1 MSLFY
6 NRDRNITG
14 VEQITSM
21 FAINPNYGST
31 VSFVCKNNRVDYNNN
46 TFSIMPSTLNNV
58 TANCSFNFTTNEEQ
72 AKKIVNFFESQSGTG
87 YFGIADSSLIYQTLY
102 GFANGFDISMD
113 HNNLYNISLNFSVE
127 RNSSALDWS
136 GMSFV
141 NYLFEE
147 WQTGKTYSKYQ
158 PVYFETQKDNLIK
171 NFFYAKESHTSSLNK
186 APTNENYWTQEFFF
200 EDDLGLK
207 VDTEPTIDFLN
218 FKNSFPQRI
227 KSQDNIH
234 TFRKLELGF
243 KNLSDFKLKSMLHFL
258 ESHLGYL
265 KFQFNLPKI
274 YDRPKIF
281 YAESWTHTWNY
292 KDSHN
297 LTVALAEDPLGI
309 LNQIDSPDVSL
320 FQDSNQSS
328 ISLNASSEDGI
339 FLIDFVGKKE
349 AFENGSISKDWETNP
364 RRTVKFYQQLNS
376 ISCTGQDL
384 QKLSFGNRVELKT
397 GHFSQ
402 NSISEVNFNSAKK
415 IEYLNLSGNLINNF
429 SCLNVTGL
437 KYINLNDNNLTSA
450 NFSGCNNLTGV
461 FIQKTGDVIS
471 QSSLGTILNGVGDGD
486 GFFGTIRCS
495 GSVSGSSSLLSK
507 VSNLDYR
514 KWTQEYS
521 GLSLPM
527 NPSSYSNGANVFWY
541 ENSQALE
548 TGESYFLKWFSSKQA
563 NTLVQTYTPN
573 SPDWFVPVESQIGQ
587 RAAFNFRNT
596 YLTGTG
602 VSNTGDFLAVFSV
615 LSLSDNNYQC
625 IANFSDSKKY
635 GLFAS
640 GASLYFINGTES
652 SQISSALSLNSY
664 YSVGFVRNST
674 HFTGL
679 IDGVVS
685 NTGTLSASSLSSI
698 KPSLGA
704 SYSQDDFFNGKMA
717 ELLIYSK
724 NSEPYLINTGELN
737 FLFNS
742 KFGIVV

>member
-21 FAINPNYGST
+21 FTINPNYGST
-31 VSFVCKNNRVDYNNN
+31 VSFVCKNNRVDYNSN

-58 TANCSFNFTTNEEQ
+58 TANCSFNFTTDETQ

-102 GFANGFDISMD
+102 GFANSFDISME

-127 RNSSALDWS
+127 RNASVLDWS

-147 WQTGKTYSKYQ
+147 WQTGKAYSKYQ

-171 NFFYAKESHTSSLNK
+171 NFFYSKESHISALVN
-186 APTNENYWTQEFFF
+186 APTNEYYWTQEFFF

-234 TFRKLELGF
+234 TFRKLDLSF

-292 KDSHN
+292 KNSHS
-297 LTVALAEDPLGI
+297 LTVTLAEDPLGI
-309 LNQIDSPDVSL
+309 LNQIDSPDISL
-320 FQDSNQSS
+320 FQNLTNRFFT
-328 ISLNASSEDGI
+328 LNASAEDGI
-339 FLIDFVGKKE
+339 FLIDYDGKKQ
-349 AFENGSISKDWETNP
+349 AFENGPFSLAWGSNP
-364 RRTVKFYQQLNS
+364 RRTVKLYQQLDFV
-376 ISCTGQDL
+376 SCAGQGL
-384 QKLSFGNRVELKT
+384 KKISFGNKAELKT
-397 GHFSQ
+397 GDFSR
-402 NSISEVNFNSAKK
+402 NRISEVNFNSAKN
-415 IEYLNLSGNLINNF
+415 IEYLNLSGNRINDF
-429 SCLNVTGL
+429 SCLSVTGL
-437 KYINLNDNNLTSA
+437 KYINLSDNNLTGA

-471 QSSLGTILNGVGDGD
+471 QSSLGTILNGVGNGD
-486 GFFGTIRCS
+486 GISGTIRCS
-495 GSVSGSSSLLSK
+495 GIVSGSSSLLSK

-521 GLSLPM
+521 GLSLPI

-573 SPDWFVPVESQIGQ
+573 SPDWFAPVGSQIGQ
-587 RAAFNFRNT
+587 RAAFNFHNT

-635 GLFAS
+635 GIFAS

-652 SQISSALSLNSY
+652 IQISSALDLNSY

-674 HFTGL
+674 HFTGF
-679 IDGVVS
+679 INGSGS
-685 NTGTLSASSLSSI
+685 NTGLISVSNLSSI
-698 KPSLGA
+698 KPSVGA
-704 SYSQDDFFNGKMA
+704 SYLQNDFFNGKIA
-717 ELLIYSK
+717 ELLVYSK
-724 NSEPYLINTGELN
+724 NSQPYLTNTGELN

>member
-113 HNNLYNISLNFSVE
+113 NNNLYNISLNFSVE
-127 RNSSALDWS
+127 RNASALDWS

-147 WQTGKTYSKYQ
+147 WQTGKAYSKYQ

-171 NFFYAKESHTSSLNK
+171 NFFYAKESHTSSLDK
-186 APTNENYWTQEFFF
+186 APTSEEYWTQEFFF

-207 VDTEPTIDFLN
+207 VSTEPTIDFLN

-234 TFRKLELGF
+234 TFRKLDLGF

-265 KFQFNLPKI
+265 KFQFNCPKI

-297 LTVALAEDPLGI
+297 LTVTLAEDPLGI

-320 FQDSNQSS
+320 FQDTTDSS
-328 ISLNASSEDGI
+328 ISLDAFSEDGI
-339 FLIDFVGKKE
+339 FIIDFSGKKQTV
-349 AFENGSISKDWETNP
+349 ENGLFSENWAGQG
-364 RRTVKFYQQLNS
+364 RTLKLYQQLNS
-376 ISCTGQDL
+376 VSCTEQDL
-384 QKLSFGNRVELKT
+384 RKISFGNRVELKT
-397 GHFSQ
+397 GDFSQ

-437 KYINLNDNNLTSA
+437 KYINLNDNNLTGA

-461 FIQKTGDVIS
+461 FIQKTGNVIS
-471 QSSLGTILNGVGDGD
+471 QSSLGTILNGVGNGD
-486 GFFGTIRCS
+486 GISGTIRCS
-495 GSVSGSSSLLSK
+495 GIVSGSSSLLSK

-548 TGESYFLKWFSSKQA
+548 TDESYFLKWFSSKQA

-573 SPDWFVPVESQIGQ
+573 SPDWFIPVGSQIGQ
-587 RAAFNFRNT
+587 RAAFNFNNT

-602 VSNTGDFLAVFSV
+602 ISNTGDFLALFSV
-615 LSLSDNNYQC
+615 LSLSDNNHQC
-625 IANFSDSKKY
+625 IINFSDSKKY

-652 SQISSALSLNSY
+652 SQISTSPLSLNSY

-685 NTGTLSASSLSSI
+685 NTGLISVSDLPSI

-704 SYSQDDFFNGKMA
+704 SYSQDDFFNGQIA
-717 ELLIYSK
+717 ELLVYNK
-724 NSEPYLINTGELN
+724 NSQPYLTNTGELN

>member
-127 RNSSALDWS
+127 RNASVLDWS

-147 WQTGKTYSKYQ
+147 WQTGKAYSKYQ

-171 NFFYAKESHTSSLNK
+171 NFFYAKESHTSALDK
-186 APTNENYWTQEFFF
+186 APTNEDYWTQEFFF

-234 TFRKLELGF
+234 AFRKLDLSF

-297 LTVALAEDPLGI
+297 LTVTLTEDPLGI
-309 LNQIDSPDVSL
+309 LKQIDTPDISL
-320 FQDSNQSS
+320 FQNSANRYFT
-328 ISLNASSEDGI
+328 LNASAEDGI
-339 FLIDFVGKKE
+339 FLIDFNGKQR
-349 AFENGSISKDWETNP
+349 AVQNGPFSVAWLSNP
-364 RRTVKFYQQLNS
+364 RRTVKLYQQLNS
-376 ISCTGQDL
+376 ISCTGENL
-384 QKLSFGNRVELKT
+384 KGISFGNKVELKT
-397 GHFSQ
+397 GIFYQ
-402 NSISEVNFNSAKK
+402 NGI
-415 IEYLNLSGNLINNF
+415 
-429 SCLNVTGL
+429 
-437 KYINLNDNNLTSA
+437 TS
-450 NFSGCNNLTGV
+450 
-461 FIQKTGDVIS
+461 
-471 QSSLGTILNGVGDGD
+471 
-486 GFFGTIRCS
+486 
-495 GSVSGSSSLLSK
+495 
-507 VSNLDYR
+507 
-514 KWTQEYS
+514 
-521 GLSLPM
+521 
-527 NPSSYSNGANVFWY
+527 
-541 ENSQALE
+541 
-548 TGESYFLKWFSSKQA
+548 
-563 NTLVQTYTPN
+563 
-573 SPDWFVPVESQIGQ
+573 
-587 RAAFNFRNT
+587 
-596 YLTGTG
+596 
-602 VSNTGDFLAVFSV
+602 
-615 LSLSDNNYQC
+615 
-625 IANFSDSKKY
+625 
-635 GLFAS
+635 
-640 GASLYFINGTES
+640 
-652 SQISSALSLNSY
+652 
-664 YSVGFVRNST
+664 
-674 HFTGL
+674 
-679 IDGVVS
+679 
-685 NTGTLSASSLSSI
+685 
-698 KPSLGA
+698 
-704 SYSQDDFFNGKMA
+704 
-717 ELLIYSK
+717 
-724 NSEPYLINTGELN
+724 
-737 FLFNS
+737 
-742 KFGIVV
+742 

>member
-31 VSFVCKNNRVDYNNN
+31 VSFVCKNNKVDYNNN

-127 RNSSALDWS
+127 RNASVLDWS

-147 WQTGKTYSKYQ
+147 WQTGKAYSKYQ

-171 NFFYAKESHTSSLNK
+171 NFFYAKESHTSSLDK
-186 APTNENYWTQEFFF
+186 APTNEDYWTQEFFF

-207 VDTEPTIDFLN
+207 VSTEPTIDFLN
-218 FKNSFPQRI
+218 FKNSFAQRI

-234 TFRKLELGF
+234 AFRKLELGF

-265 KFQFNLPKI
+265 KFQFNCPKI

-320 FQDSNQSS
+320 FQDSDQSS

-339 FLIDFVGKKE
+339 FIIDFSGKKRTV
-349 AFENGSISKDWETNP
+349 ENGLFSENWVGQG
-364 RRTVKFYQQLNS
+364 RTLKLYQQLNS
-376 ISCTGQDL
+376 VSCTGQDL
-384 QKLSFGNRVELKT
+384 RKISFGNRVELKT
-397 GHFSQ
+397 GDFSQ
-402 NSISEVNFNSAKK
+402 NSISEVNFNSSKK

-437 KYINLNDNNLTSA
+437 KYINLNDNNLTGA

-461 FIQKTGDVIS
+461 FIQKTGNVIS
-471 QSSLGTILNGVGDGD
+471 QSSLGTILNGVGNGD
-486 GFFGTIRCS
+486 GISGTIRCS

-548 TGESYFLKWFSSKQA
+548 TDESYFLKWFSSKQE

-587 RAAFNFRNT
+587 RAAFNFNNT

-602 VSNTGDFLAVFSV
+602 ISNTGDFLAVFSV

-635 GLFAS
+635 GIFAS
-640 GASLYFINGTES
+640 GASLYFINGTEF
-652 SQISSALSLNSY
+652 SQISSPLSLNSY

-685 NTGTLSASSLSSI
+685 NTGLISVSDLPSI

-704 SYSQDDFFNGKMA
+704 SYSQDDFFNGQIA
-717 ELLIYSK
+717 ELLVYNK
-724 NSEPYLINTGELN
+724 NSQPYLTNTGELN